1 MQISKQNTN
10 PLLQKQL
17 TQMLCQLLCD
27 LETPTE
33 VELVLRDFLSKT
45 ELVAITK
52 RLGIMY
58 WLHKNRSYENIKQN
72 LKVSSA
78 TIADAKQASKRPGA
92 KLAMEKISAEEWAGQ
107 IEQKIKNVFKRK

>member
-1 MQISKQNTN
+1 MFY
-10 PLLQKQL
+10 QL
-17 TQMLCQLLCD
+17 ICD
-27 LETPTE
+27 LDTPEETE
-33 VELVLRDFLSKT
+33 MVLRDFLSET
-45 ELVAITK
+45 ELVAVIK

-58 WLHKNRSYENIKQN
+58 WLHKKRSYENIKQN

-107 IEQKIKNVFKRK
+107 VEQKLKNVFKRK